1 MTTTAAVP
9 ARSERWWLPLLEG
22 ILAILLGLMFLT
34 NPAVTSV
41 GFVLGLGFYWFVVG
55 IIDIVRLFWDRT
67 YWGWKLFTGILGI
80 VTGGLIVSSM
90 LGQNH
95 PLGTAFVV
103 GSAFTFVLAIVTIVY
118 GVIGLVAAFRGEG
131 WWPGVLGA
139 IGILFGLLMLFN
151 SWAATLALPWS
162 IGIVLI
168 AGGIFLIIAAFR
180 MR

>member
-1 MTTTAAVP
+1 MTTTTVTS
-9 ARSERWWLPLLEG
+9 ARSGRWWLPLVEG
-22 ILAILLGLMFLT
+22 ILAIVLGLMFLT

-41 GFVLGLGFYWFVVG
+41 GFVLGLGLFWFVVG

-80 VTGGLIVSSM
+80 LAGGLIVSGI
-90 LGQNH
+90 LGQNN

-103 GSAFTFVLAIVTIVY
+103 GSAFTFILGIITIAY

-139 IGILFGLLMLFN
+139 FGILFGLLVFLN
-151 SWAATLALPWS
+151 PWAATMALPWS
-162 IGIVLI
+162 LGIMLI
-168 AGGIFLIIAAFR
+168 AGGIFLIIAAFQ